1 MPDRFFFP
9 GERSAQPLEQGLGGH
24 SPAAIFFALQKTPRN
39 PPAFTASGRCA
50 IVPCMQAHA
59 TRTAAVASE
68 ADQAQLFNLLQA
80 IAGRDTDA
88 LGHFYDRTLG
98 RVYGL
103 ILRVVRNPAD
113 AEEVAGDLYL
123 QVWEKACEYRPERG
137 SVIAWLKTLAWS
149 RAVDRQRRDRH
160 RSLETALHPDGEDDA
175 YTECEDQ
182 SVEQLAEAWSSS
194 RSIEQAFAI
203 LSDIQKQVLTMAFHE
218 DMTHQDIAARIC
230 LPLGTVKSH
239 ARRGLAS
246 LRQALLAQGFQ
257 HD

>member
-1 MPDRFFFP
+1 
-9 GERSAQPLEQGLGGH
+9 
-24 SPAAIFFALQKTPRN
+24 
-39 PPAFTASGRCA
+39 
-50 IVPCMQAHA
+50 MQAYA
-59 TRTAAVASE
+59 ARTVPIASD
-68 ADQAQLFNLLQA
+68 ADQGQLANLLGA
-80 IAGRDTDA
+80 IAVSDSQA
-88 LGHFYDRTLG
+88 LGRFYDLTLG

-123 QVWEKACEYRPERG
+123 QVWEKACEYRADRG

-160 RSLETALHPDGEDDA
+160 RNQEMPLHPEDDSPA
-175 YTECEDQ
+175 YTECEEQ
-182 SVEQLAEAWSSS
+182 SVEQLAQAWSSS
-194 RSIEQAFAI
+194 RIVQQAFAV

-218 DMTHQDIAARIC
+218 DMSHQDIAARIC

-246 LRQALLAQGFQ
+246 LRQALLAEGFQ